1 MPNLNRVASQ
11 SYTPDNLKRI
21 ETYESTLEQGKNIQ
35 NIALTGRLTQAN
47 DESDGGTDQEF
58 GIEELS
64 SQHRVIIS

>member
-1 MPNLNRVASQ
+1 MSDSLPNLNRAASQ
-11 SYTPDNLKRI
+11 SYTPDPLKRV
-21 ETYESTLEQGKNIQ
+21 ETYESARYNQQ

-64 SQHRVIIS
+64 S